1 MVDLDDLERECPISV
16 HIEMFAHWEQH
27 CRLDD
32 HKVDLIDLYQ
42 RYNTNPK
49 TGLTDVEARRLLDR
63 DGPNVLSP
71 SQSEISEWIG
81 NVIKVRELN
90 RKVCEIPFNS
100 TNRYHASIH
109 EVHTDIE
116 TDNISR
122 PYLLVMKGA
131 PEQILERCS
140 SIFINGANIEMN
152 NYWRSEFQRSYMEL
166 ASMGESVLGFCDLHL
181 SSHDYP
187 KDYQFDGEQVNFP
200 LDNLRFLGLMS
211 MIDPPKVAVPEAV
224 AKCRSAGIKII
235 MMTSDH
241 PITAKVIAR
250 AVGIISE
257 NTETVEDI
265 AERLE
270 IPPERVDPHK
280 AKACVIDGNDLKK
293 MLPAEIDTVLRNHT
307 EIVFARIDPEQ
318 KLIIVEECQR
328 QGAIVTVI
336 GGDVYDS
343 SALRK
348 ADIGVTMDTPLA
360 LGTIIILCIDLV
372 TDIIPAISLAYEKAE
387 TDIMKRRPSIPRHN
401 RLVNERLISMTY
413 GQIGFIQVGA
423 GFFTYFVIM
432 AENGFLPS
440 RLVGLRKSWESK
452 YVNDL
457 QDSYGQEW
465 TYEQRKQ
472 LEVTCHIAFFIAI
485 IICQSAVLIICKT
498 RRNSIVQQGMK

>member
-71 SQSEISEWIG
+71 SQSEISEWQTL
-81 NVIKVRELN
+81 VVRNGEKKYVKIEDLVVGDIVEVN
-90 RKVCEIPFNS
+90 SGDQIP
-100 TNRYHASIH
+100 
-109 EVHTDIE
+109 
-116 TDNISR
+116 
-122 PYLLVMKGA
+122 GA

-140 SIFINGANIEMN
+140 SIFIDGANIEMN
-152 NYWRSEFQRSYMEL
+152 DYWRSEFQRAYMEL

-200 LDNLRFLGLMS
+200 LNNLRFLGLMS
-211 MIDPPKVAVPEAV
+211 MIDPPKAAVPEAV

-250 AVGIISE
+250 AVGIISN

-270 IPPERVDPHK
+270 IPPEQVDPHK

>member
-1 MVDLDDLERECPISV
+1 MFFSNSQRNISV
-16 HIEMFAHWEQH
+16 SISQ
-27 CRLDD
+27 DD

-71 SQSEISEWIG
+71 SQSEISEWAKFRRQMFGDSALLLWIG
-81 NVIKVRELN
+81 AILCFV
-90 RKVCEIPFNS
+90 
-100 TNRYHASIH
+100 TH
-109 EVHTDIE
+109 
-116 TDNISR
+116 
-122 PYLLVMKGA
+122 VMKGA

-348 ADIGVTMDTPLA
+348 ADIGVTM
-360 LGTIIILCIDLV
+360 V
-372 TDIIPAISLAYEKAE
+372 TDIIPTISLAYEKAE